1 MEPFEYTPHAGTGTL
16 GTGLRSGRGGRRRAS
31 TFRTALALALLL
43 CAGAVPAAAASRS
56 GPSRLEIRT
65 EGGTLVW
72 RRGAW
77 PVLRVRPRNGDGWY
91 RLARR
96 YCGDGGLARRLAAA
110 NPGLSAPQRG
120 RPVDVPLVLLRGDL
134 RLAAVRALFPADARV
149 RLGWRHWTLAPF
161 GSGSESW
168 KFVAALFTGS
178 QRTADALRRANPES
192 PRRAPRRGRPVLV
205 PEATLLPVFRRLPAA
220 TPTPAPTSRPTPA
233 PRRPS
238 PTPSPTS
245 APPSPTAKPAP
256 ERSGNAGRWR
266 AAGATL
272 TYGKDAEGEYAVYR
286 LKRGEALYSA
296 VVVRFTGQ
304 LHASDVNATAK
315 RIARRS
321 GIRDVSAIPVG
332 YPVKIPLELLLPR
345 YLPPGNPRRVA
356 WEQDRERLERFAQV
370 VHAAD
375 LSGVHVILDAGHGGV
390 DSGATRKGVWESV
403 YAYDLLC
410 RIKHDL
416 ERHTRAKVWPTI
428 LDRSRGHR
436 VVDRDVLQPDRDQ
449 VLLTHPR
456 YALKNPVLGVHLRW
470 YLTNDIVRRL
480 RKKGVPASRIVFLSL
495 HADSLHPSVRGAMAY
510 VPSRHL
516 RPRSYRARTRGLGR
530 YREYRDHP
538 EVQLGRSFVRRSE
551 ASSRRLAG
559 ILIATLR
566 EESVAV
572 HPYSPIRGSV
582 LRGSRRWVPAVLR
595 YTLAQNAVLVECCNL
610 ANDEDRRLLLT
621 ASWRERFARAVVRGI
636 AKAFG
641 NRDGD

>member
-1 MEPFEYTPHAGTGTL
+1 M
-16 GTGLRSGRGGRRRAS
+16 
-31 TFRTALALALLL
+31 
-43 CAGAVPAAAASRS
+43 
-56 GPSRLEIRT
+56 
-65 EGGTLVW
+65 
-72 RRGAW
+72 
-77 PVLRVRPRNGDGWY
+77 
-91 RLARR
+91 ARR
-96 YCGDGGLARRLAAA
+96 YCGDGGLARRLAAS
-110 NPGLSAPQRG
+110 NPALPAPQRG
-120 RPVDVPLVLLRGDL
+120 RPVDVPLTMLRADL
-134 RLAAVRALFPADARV
+134 RLDAVRALFPADSRV
-149 RLGWRHWTLAPF
+149 RLGWRHWVLAPF
-161 GSGSESW
+161 GEGSESW

-178 QRTADALRRANPES
+178 ERTVPALRRANPES

-205 PEATLLPVFRRLPAA
+205 PEALLLPVFRSVPA
-220 TPTPAPTSRPTPA
+220 TGPTPRPTPAPTRT
-233 PRRPS
+233 PRR
-238 PTPSPTS
+238 PTPSPAAVPPATPGTAGEG
-245 APPSPTAKPAP
+245 APGTLH
-256 ERSGNAGRWR
+256 
-266 AAGATL
+266 AAGTTL

-286 LKRGEALYSA
+286 LRRGEALYSA

-304 LHASDVNATAK
+304 LHAADVNATAK
-315 RIARRS
+315 EIARRS
-321 GIRDVSAIPVG
+321 GIRDVSAIPIG
-332 YPVKIPLELLLPR
+332 YPVKIPLDLLLPR
-345 YLPPGNPRRVA
+345 YLPPGNPRRIA
-356 WEQDRERLERFAQV
+356 WERDQERLEQFVQA

-428 LDRSRGHR
+428 LDRSRGHA
-436 VVDRDVLQPDRDQ
+436 VVARDVLKPDRDQ

-456 YALKNPVLGVHLRW
+456 YALDNPVLGVHLRW
-470 YLTNDIVRRL
+470 YLTNDIVHRL
-480 RKKGVPASRIVFLSL
+480 RKKGVPASRIVFISL

-538 EVQLGRSFVRRSE
+538 EVRLGRSFVTRSE

-566 EESVAV
+566 EESLEV

-582 LRGSRRWVPAVLR
+582 LRGKRRWVPAVLR

-621 ASWRERFARAVVRGI
+621 AEWRERFSRAIVRGL